1 MSVSHGQTRSRVK
14 TWELWEVWQVIHQGF
29 WRERFHYKDEE
40 WHVVVL
46 AMLHKLERQKDFWRH
61 RETWPTSQEA
71 RSLGLVEQMLH
82 RWACVHP
89 HTHTHAHKHTNTHAR
104 VHLPRMHTFYS
115 CLYFPLNYPQKE
127 NQWCRNFSRVSF
139 GFVGVHRR
147 ELMWP
152 SERGC
157 SMTKGGGVS
166 GSFRSYLLPQYTSA
180 TLLLLCKVD
189 VGKTKWW
196 WAQENH

>member
-1 MSVSHGQTRSRVK
+1 MWWFWQCSTNWRGRRTFDVIGKRDPLLKRRGALGWLSRCC
-14 TWELWEVWQVIHQGF
+14 T
-29 WRERFHYKDEE
+29 DEP
-40 WHVVVL
+40 
-46 AMLHKLERQKDFWRH
+46 AF
-61 RETWPTSQEA
+61 T
-71 RSLGLVEQMLH
+71 
-82 RWACVHP
+82 

-189 VGKTKWW
+189 VGKTK
-196 WAQENH
+196 